1 MIQNFKNS
9 VFPKD
14 HGVNKGNKIKKQPKS
29 KQNMEEK
36 DEFEKKLLN
45 FGLNQIKSNI
55 FYFLLQGEK
64 KTFEICRNFSPQTL
78 ANFFR
83 ILKKL
88 KYLENEGW
96 VKSRVKLFIKYYS
109 IIDKKTFQNKLDS
122 IISYSR
128 ENLQKQKKTYYS
140 LLDIIKKF
148 EKRHKKD
155 KQEIEPIQDLK
166 IPENSPEFIKN
177 FLKKISE
184 NHTLTPFKSEINIVI
199 QLKKE
204 NLEFI
209 LNSLEI
215 EMKNKK
221 KTLFGGFLFCSIEF
235 KEFSQNLLERIHT
248 YNSNGL
254 KFMYKL
260 ETKGYME
267 NKTRGLSDFSF
278 SDPIVNIEKKQMQTN
293 FSLKTTNF
301 STKGVIETKLYSEN
315 PLIIGSL
322 WSENYEFLEIIRKNI
337 SL

>member
-64 KTFEICRNFSPQTL
+64 KTFEIYGKKKQHSKVS
-78 ANFFR
+78 FFR
-83 ILKKL
+83 IVKELNS
-88 KYLENEGW
+88 LENEGW
-96 VKSRVKLFIKYYS
+96 VRSRVKNFNKYYS
-109 IIDKKTFQNKLDS
+109 VIDKKAFQKKLDL
-122 IISYSR
+122 IISNSR
-128 ENLQKQKKTYYS
+128 EKLQKQKEIYYS
-140 LLDIIKKF
+140 LVEIVKKF
-148 EKRHKKD
+148 NKQNKKD
-155 KQEIEPIQDLK
+155 KLDLEPIKDFK
-166 IPENSPEFIKN
+166 IPENSPKFIKN
-177 FLKKISE
+177 FLNKISE
-184 NHTLTPFKSEINIVI
+184 NHTLTPFNSEINIVI
-199 QLKKE
+199 LLKTK
-204 NLEFI
+204 NIAFS

-215 EMKNKK
+215 EMKSKK
-221 KTLFGGFLFCSIEF
+221 KTLFGGIIFCSIES
-235 KEFSQNLLERIHT
+235 KEFSQNLLEEIHT

-278 SDPIVNIEKKQMQTN
+278 SDSIVNIEKKEMHTN
-293 FSLKTTNF
+293 FSLKTSNF
-301 STKGVIETKLYSEN
+301 SSKGVVETTIYSEK
-315 PLIIGSL
+315 PLILGSL
-322 WSENYEFLEIIRKNI
+322 WAENDDFLNIIKKNI
-337 SL
+337 SI